1 MPMVTYYVALP
12 FTRREDGGL
21 APGQAVDCPSLAAA
35 LQRAEAPSRAPG
47 NAGAIAFFR
56 GGDANLG
63 EFLRKKYGSEPLEM
77 YQVIGAI
84 SEPLRR
90 VGTAGEFRSSQAAG
104 YVWRLLKAC
113 HVDAEAPGF
122 YRTTKEVLRHR

>member
-21 APGQAVDCPSLAAA
+21 APGQAVDCPSLAAV

-63 EFLRKKYGSEPLEM
+63 EFTE
-77 YQVIGAI
+77 
-84 SEPLRR
+84 
-90 VGTAGEFRSSQAAG
+90 
-104 YVWRLLKAC
+104 
-113 HVDAEAPGF
+113 
-122 YRTTKEVLRHR
+122 EVRIRAFGDVPSDWSDQ